1 MIQPNRHSQSHRGSG
16 IVRSNPRRGLRAWS
30 ILATI
35 AVGLSL
41 VACGDDDDDAGAGAT
56 TAAAAAADTTAAGT
70 ATSAG
75 DATATTAGG
84 SETTAGETTGTDTA
98 GTGTPGSAAPD
109 DPELVAAATEE
120 GKVTIYSSQGLDAL
134 EEMASNFEAKY
145 PGIDVEVVRGID
157 SDLAP
162 KVEAENQTG
171 QGIADVYVNASLSWV
186 VDHAEQ
192 GWFLPVE
199 GPELTGQGAYDAEQ
213 YVHDG
218 NYFEVGAAV
227 LTFAWNTELY
237 EAGVTDYPD
246 LLDPALQGQ
255 MGVIEPT
262 APSIVDFY
270 LWLEETLRRGVR
282 RAARRPGA
290 PHLPELAAHRR
301 GAGRRR
307 DRGHPVLR
315 AADARAARRPRAR
328 RSSSASVRRGAW
340 GARFFGMVLTLGAEP
355 ERRPAAR
362 QLHGHGRGAGGAPG
376 DRWIGAA
383 RHPWHAHHQRR
394 DPRAG
399 PLQAHA
405 GGGRGLP
412 GKVERPVPVT
422 RTRRTDEQEASC
434 PT

>member
-1 MIQPNRHSQSHRGSG
+1 M
-16 IVRSNPRRGLRAWS
+16 
-30 ILATI
+30 LAAV

-41 VACGDDDDDAGAGAT
+41 VACGDDDDAGGSAT
-56 TAAAAAADTTAAGT
+56 TAAGAPADTTASGA
-70 ATSAG
+70 ATTGG

-84 SETTAGETTGTDTA
+84 SAITAGETTGSDTA

-186 VDHAEQ
+186 ADHAEQ

-199 GPELTGQGAYDAEQ
+199 GPELTGEGAYDAEQ

-237 EAGVTDYPD
+237 DAGVTDYPD
-246 LLDPALQGQ
+246 LLDPELQGQ

-270 LWLEETLRRGVR
+270 LWLEETYGEEYVEQL
-282 RAARRPGA
+282 AALEPRIYPSSLPIGEALAAGEIAATPYAAPQTLVPLAEEGA
-290 PHLPELAAHRR
+290 PVEFGIGPE
-301 GAGRRR
+301 
-307 DRGHPVLR
+307 
-315 AADARAARRPRAR
+315 
-328 RSSSASVRRGAW
+328 GAW
-340 GARFFGMVLTLGAEP
+340 GARFFGTVLTSAPNPKAGQLLANYMVTAEAQ
-355 ERRPAAR
+355 EV
-362 QLHGHGRGAGGAPG
+362 
-376 DRWIGAA
+376 
-383 RHPWHAHHQRR
+383 
-394 DPRAG
+394 
-399 PLQAHA
+399 LQAT
-405 GGGRGLP
+405 GGSVLPDIPGTLITNAETREQDLSKLTPEAVAAYQEKWNGLF
-412 GKVERPVPVT
+412 R
-422 RTRRTDEQEASC
+422 
-434 PT
+434 

>member
-1 MIQPNRHSQSHRGSG
+1 M
-16 IVRSNPRRGLRAWS
+16 
-30 ILATI
+30 LATVT
-35 AVGLSL
+35 VGLSL
-41 VACGDDDDDAGAGAT
+41 AACGGDDDDDAGASAT
-56 TAAAAAADTTAAGT
+56 TAGDAAADTTAAGA
-70 ATSAG
+70 ATTAG

-84 SETTAGETTGTDTA
+84 SDTTAGETTGTDTA
-98 GTGTPGSAAPD
+98 GTGTPGSAAAD

-134 EEMASNFEAKY
+134 EEMATNFEAKY

-171 QGIADVYVNASLSWV
+171 QGVADVYVNASLSWV

-270 LWLEETLRRGVR
+270 LWLEETYGEEYVEQL
-282 RAARRPGA
+282 AALEPRIYPSSLPIGEALAAGEIAATPYAAPQTLVPLAEQGA
-290 PHLPELAAHRR
+290 PVEFGIGPE
-301 GAGRRR
+301 G
-307 DRGHPVLR
+307 
-315 AADARAARRPRAR
+315 
-328 RSSSASVRRGAW
+328 SW
-340 GARFFGMVLTLGAEP
+340 GARFFGMVLTSAPNPNAGQLLANYMVTAEAQ
-355 ERRPAAR
+355 EV
-362 QLHGHGRGAGGAPG
+362 
-376 DRWIGAA
+376 
-383 RHPWHAHHQRR
+383 
-394 DPRAG
+394 
-399 PLQAHA
+399 LQAT
-405 GGGRGLP
+405 GGSVLPDIPGTLLTNAETREQDLSKLTPEAVAAYQEKWNGLF
-412 GKVERPVPVT
+412 R
-422 RTRRTDEQEASC
+422 
-434 PT
+434 

>member
-1 MIQPNRHSQSHRGSG
+1 
-16 IVRSNPRRGLRAWS
+16 VRSNPRRGLRAWS
-30 ILATI
+30 TLATV

-41 VACGDDDDDAGAGAT
+41 VACGDDDDDAGASAT

-70 ATSAG
+70 ATTAG

-84 SETTAGETTGTDTA
+84 SDTTAGETMGTDTV

-109 DPELVAAATEE
+109 DPDLVAAATEE
-120 GKVTIYSSQGLDAL
+120 GQVTIYSSQGLDAL
-134 EEMASNFEAKY
+134 EQMASNFEAKY

-270 LWLEETLRRGVR
+270 LWLEETYGEEYVEQL
-282 RAARRPGA
+282 AALEPRIYPSSLPIGEALAAGEIAATPYAAPQTLVPLADQGA
-290 PHLPELAAHRR
+290 PVEFGIGPQ
-301 GAGRRR
+301 
-307 DRGHPVLR
+307 
-315 AADARAARRPRAR
+315 
-328 RSSSASVRRGAW
+328 GAW
-340 GARFFGMVLTLGAEP
+340 GARFFGVVLTSAPNPNAGQLLANYMVTAEAQ
-355 ERRPAAR
+355 EV
-362 QLHGHGRGAGGAPG
+362 
-376 DRWIGAA
+376 
-383 RHPWHAHHQRR
+383 
-394 DPRAG
+394 
-399 PLQAHA
+399 LQAT
-405 GGGRGLP
+405 GGSVLPDIPGTLITNAETREQDLSKLTPEAVAAYQEKWNGLF
-412 GKVERPVPVT
+412 R
-422 RTRRTDEQEASC
+422 
-434 PT
+434 

>member
-1 MIQPNRHSQSHRGSG
+1 
-16 IVRSNPRRGLRAWS
+16 VRSNPRRGLRAWS
-30 ILATI
+30 ILATV

-41 VACGDDDDDAGAGAT
+41 VACGDDDDAGASPT
-56 TAAAAAADTTAAGT
+56 TAPAAAADTTAAGT
-70 ATSAG
+70 ATTAG
-75 DATATTAGG
+75 EATATTAGG
-84 SETTAGETTGTDTA
+84 SDTTAGETTGTDTA

-109 DPELVAAATEE
+109 DPDLVAAATEE
-120 GKVTIYSSQGLDAL
+120 GEVTIYSSQGLDAL
-134 EEMASNFEAKY
+134 EQMASNFEAKY

-270 LWLEETLRRGVR
+270 LWLEETYGEEYVEQL
-282 RAARRPGA
+282 AALEPRIYPSSLPIGEALAAGEIAATPYAAPQTLVPLAEQGA
-290 PHLPELAAHRR
+290 PVEFGIGPE
-301 GAGRRR
+301 
-307 DRGHPVLR
+307 
-315 AADARAARRPRAR
+315 
-328 RSSSASVRRGAW
+328 GAW
-340 GARFFGMVLTLGAEP
+340 GARFFGMVLTSAPNPNAGQLLANYMVTAEAQ
-355 ERRPAAR
+355 EV
-362 QLHGHGRGAGGAPG
+362 
-376 DRWIGAA
+376 
-383 RHPWHAHHQRR
+383 
-394 DPRAG
+394 
-399 PLQAHA
+399 LQAT
-405 GGGRGLP
+405 GGSVLPDIPGTLITNAETREQDLSKLTPEAVAAYQEKWNGLF
-412 GKVERPVPVT
+412 R
-422 RTRRTDEQEASC
+422 
-434 PT
+434 